1 MRISPLKSISFRL
14 YSNTTRIFDPNLVYL
29 HRNSITR
36 LPNNDHVGYLY
47 KEVAER
53 IFDRFLDIKRDFYN
67 VLEIGP
73 SHSGYLLSH
82 MDHEKVSR
90 YTITDISSQML
101 DQAASYG
108 HVDKQIDLKCKL
120 FDSSSL
126 IQDGSAL
133 SIFPTNTFDSVLSNL
148 YLHWI
153 NDLPSILAHIER
165 ILLPDGVFIASVL
178 GGDTLYE
185 LRSSFQ
191 LAELERRGGIS
202 QRVSPMIHLSDL
214 GPMLSQA
221 NFHLLTVDYDDII
234 VNYPTPI
241 HLVDDLNRMG
251 TNQSMYSSSNTIPK
265 DILLAMNAIY
275 SSMYGNDNNIP
286 ATFQVLYMIGWKKSS
301 KTPESLERGSAKSSL
316 KTTLI

>member
-1 MRISPLKSISFRL
+1 MRISPLKFVSFRL
-14 YSNTTRIFDPNLVYL
+14 YSNTNRIFDPNLVYL

-36 LPNNDHVGYLY
+36 SLNNDSVGYLY
-47 KEVAER
+47 KEIAER
-53 IFDRFLDIKRDFYN
+53 IFDRFLDIKRNFYN
-67 VLEIGP
+67 ILEIGS

-90 YTITDISSQML
+90 YTMTDISSQLL

-108 HVDKQIDLKCKL
+108 HVDKQIDLTCKL
-120 FDSSSL
+120 LDPFSL
-126 IQDGSAL
+126 IQDGSIL
-133 SIFPTNTFDSVLSNL
+133 SIFPANTFDSVLSNL

-165 ILLPDGVFIASVL
+165 ILLPDGVFIASVF

-202 QRVSPMIHLSDL
+202 QRVSPMLHLSDL

-221 NFHLLTVDYDDII
+221 NFHLLTIDYDDIM
-234 VNYPTPI
+234 VNYPSPV

-251 TNQSMYSSSNTIPK
+251 ANQAIYSSSNTISK

-286 ATFQVLYMIGWKKSS
+286 ATFQVFYMIGWKKSANTS
-301 KTPESLERGSAKSSL
+301 EPLEKGSAKSSL
-316 KTTLI
+316 KTTLT